1 MLCLGLLNG
10 CSGYSHDFNS
20 SEETQKYILSKL
32 KELYKMIYEPE
43 NLKNKRV
50 MYEKRDKWLIRLTF
64 LFWAVLLFIYVNI
77 IPYVKSTIGFLGI
90 IVGGIAVIS
99 IVYFFTV
106 LFILMRRGH
115 QFRKMNN
122 DIVKEYQENK
132 NGELFLEKLLAMD
145 MKPKDMKDEMIWYLN
160 IATAFNVLG
169 KRNECIALFKQLEE
183 VATEKEKEYI
193 QNSIKFVQEQ

>member
-1 MLCLGLLNG
+1 
-10 CSGYSHDFNS
+10 
-20 SEETQKYILSKL
+20 
-32 KELYKMIYEPE
+32 MIYEPE

-90 IVGGIAVIS
+90 IS

>member
-1 MLCLGLLNG
+1 
-10 CSGYSHDFNS
+10 
-20 SEETQKYILSKL
+20 
-32 KELYKMIYEPE
+32 MIYEPE
-43 NLKNKRV
+43 NLKNKRAI
-50 MYEKRDKWLIRLTF
+50 YEKRDKRLIRLAL

-77 IPYVKSTIGFLGI
+77 APYVKSTIGFLGV

-99 IVYFFTV
+99 IVYLFTV
-106 LFILMRRGH
+106 FFVLMLRGR

-132 NGELFLEKLLAMD
+132 NGELFLEKLLAID
-145 MKPKDMKDEMIWYLN
+145 TKPKEMQDEMIWYLN

-183 VATEKEKEYI
+183 VATEKEKEKI
-193 QNSIKFVQEQ
+193 QNSIKFVQEQSEKDDTH

>member
-1 MLCLGLLNG
+1 
-10 CSGYSHDFNS
+10 
-20 SEETQKYILSKL
+20 
-32 KELYKMIYEPE
+32 MIYEPE
-43 NLKNKRV
+43 NLKNKRAI
-50 MYEKRDKWLIRLTF
+50 YEKRDKWLIRLAL
-64 LFWAVLLFIYVNI
+64 LFWAILLFIYVNI
-77 IPYVKSTIGFLGI
+77 ASYVKSTIGFLGV

-99 IVYFFTV
+99 IVYLFTV
-106 LFILMRRGH
+106 FFVLMFRGR

-132 NGELFLEKLLAMD
+132 NGELFLEKLLAID
-145 MKPKDMKDEMIWYLN
+145 TKPKEMQDEMIWYLN

-193 QNSIKFVQEQ
+193 QNSIKFVQGQSEKDDTH

>member
-1 MLCLGLLNG
+1 
-10 CSGYSHDFNS
+10 
-20 SEETQKYILSKL
+20 
-32 KELYKMIYEPE
+32 MIYEPE

-99 IVYFFTV
+99 IVYLFTV
-106 LFILMRRGH
+106 FFVLMLRGR

-132 NGELFLEKLLAMD
+132 NGEIFLEKLLAMD

-169 KRNECIALFKQLEE
+169 KRNECIALYKQLEE

-193 QNSIKFVQEQ
+193 QNSIKFVQEQSEKDDTN

>member
-1 MLCLGLLNG
+1 
-10 CSGYSHDFNS
+10 
-20 SEETQKYILSKL
+20 
-32 KELYKMIYEPE
+32 MIYEPE
-43 NLKNKRV
+43 NLKNKRAI
-50 MYEKRDKWLIRLTF
+50 YEKRDKWLIRWAL

-77 IPYVKSTIGFLGI
+77 APYVKSTIGFLGI

-99 IVYFFTV
+99 IVYLFTV
-106 LFILMRRGH
+106 FFVLMLRGR

-132 NGELFLEKLLAMD
+132 NGELFLEKLLAID
-145 MKPKDMKDEMIWYLN
+145 TKPKEMQDEMIWYLN

-193 QNSIKFVQEQ
+193 QNSIKFVQEQSEKDDTH

>member
-1 MLCLGLLNG
+1 
-10 CSGYSHDFNS
+10 
-20 SEETQKYILSKL
+20 
-32 KELYKMIYEPE
+32 MIYEPE

-50 MYEKRDKWLIRLTF
+50 MYEKRDKWLIRLAF
-64 LFWAVLLFIYVNI
+64 LFWAVVLFIYVNI
-77 IPYVKSTIGFLGI
+77 IPYVKSTICFLGI

>member
-1 MLCLGLLNG
+1 
-10 CSGYSHDFNS
+10 
-20 SEETQKYILSKL
+20 
-32 KELYKMIYEPE
+32 MIYDPE
-43 NLKNKRV
+43 NLKNKREI
-50 MYEKRDKWLIRLTF
+50 YEKRDKCLIRLAL

-77 IPYVKSTIGFLGI
+77 APYLKSTIGFLGV

-99 IVYFFTV
+99 IVYLFTV
-106 LFILMRRGH
+106 FFVLMLRGR
-115 QFRKMNN
+115 QFRKLNN

-132 NGELFLEKLLAMD
+132 NGELFLEKLLAID
-145 MKPKDMKDEMIWYLN
+145 TKPKEMQDEMIWYLN

-193 QNSIKFVQEQ
+193 QNSIKFVQEQSEKDDTH

>member
-1 MLCLGLLNG
+1 
-10 CSGYSHDFNS
+10 
-20 SEETQKYILSKL
+20 
-32 KELYKMIYEPE
+32 
-43 NLKNKRV
+43 
-50 MYEKRDKWLIRLTF
+50 
-64 LFWAVLLFIYVNI
+64 
-77 IPYVKSTIGFLGI
+77 
-90 IVGGIAVIS
+90 
-99 IVYFFTV
+99 
-106 LFILMRRGH
+106 MRRGH

-193 QNSIKFVQEQ
+193 QNSIKFVQEQSEKEDTH

>member
-1 MLCLGLLNG
+1 
-10 CSGYSHDFNS
+10 
-20 SEETQKYILSKL
+20 
-32 KELYKMIYEPE
+32 MIYEPE
-43 NLKNKRV
+43 NLKNKRAI
-50 MYEKRDKWLIRLTF
+50 YEKRDKWLIRLAL

-77 IPYVKSTIGFLGI
+77 ASYVKSTIGFLGV

-99 IVYFFTV
+99 IVYLFTV
-106 LFILMRRGH
+106 FFVLMLRGR
-115 QFRKMNN
+115 QFRKLNN

-132 NGELFLEKLLAMD
+132 NGELFLEKLLAID
-145 MKPKDMKDEMIWYLN
+145 TKPKEMQDEMIWYLN

-193 QNSIKFVQEQ
+193 QNSIKFVQEQSEKDDTH

>member
-1 MLCLGLLNG
+1 
-10 CSGYSHDFNS
+10 
-20 SEETQKYILSKL
+20 
-32 KELYKMIYEPE
+32 
-43 NLKNKRV
+43 